1 MFFLPESSSCNQLL
15 RMPLFHPMIFW
26 KNQTYALSSCIPQCY
41 LCLQHI
47 PSMQMEDCFHCLTG
61 KGTQEFSGQKICTC
75 LEHFHWWVFLLSMF
89 FSLLNTLFISPF
101 VNLSTFRKL
110 LISKTVLF
118 LILVALCLL
127 RSICLF
133 PSLIPSINLMS
144 CAYIFTSL
152 FLILKI
158 SSSLTNVCK
167 IWYVVRSFFLHR
179 CLSILPS
186 KIFSISVQNGVLM
199 SSFFSLSVMFALSNS
214 LTIAKKFDLNCGSF
228 PSQHPQ
234 FTAVNQGE
242 CSNKSKGRTSKA
254 S

>member
-1 MFFLPESSSCNQLL
+1 
-15 RMPLFHPMIFW
+15 MPLFHPMIFW
-26 KNQTYALSSCIPQCY
+26 KNQTYALSSCFPQCY
-41 LCLQHI
+41 SCLQHI

>member
-1 MFFLPESSSCNQLL
+1 
-15 RMPLFHPMIFW
+15 MPLFHPMIFW
-26 KNQTYALSSCIPQCY
+26 KNQTYALSSCFPQCY
-41 LCLQHI
+41 SCLQHI
-47 PSMQMEDCFHCLTG
+47 PSMQMGDCFHCLTG
-61 KGTQEFSGQKICTC
+61 KWTLEFSGPKLCTC

-118 LILVALCLL
+118 LILAALCLL

-152 FLILKI
+152 FLILKT